1 MKNRRSTQKLLH
13 KGLSLPAVA
22 LGLSACVFISGWTA
36 PWHRPKEHSL
46 VQSGLE
52 RNYLVYTPRGAEQST
67 VKRPLVI
74 VLHGGGGTHRG
85 MVRLTKGRFNT
96 LADQNGFYVVY
107 PNAID
112 KTWDF
117 GEGKVSEA
125 LPYRV
130 DDLGY
135 FEMLISELVR
145 TLPVDP
151 ARIFA
156 TGISR
161 GGQASYFLACK
172 LPTRIRAI
180 APFTMPLPDYL
191 EDDCRSGP
199 PVGIALFN
207 GTGDPLVP
215 YDGGSIKV
223 FRQDRGEVLSTAAT
237 LELWR
242 RRNGC
247 SDSPVSHDLID
258 PVPDNMQVEKTT
270 FTNCSGAPV
279 VLYRIENGGHT
290 WPSGTQYLGK
300 RLVGPVNKD
309 IDGAVEAWKF
319 FQQFD

>member
-1 MKNRRSTQKLLH
+1 M
-13 KGLSLPAVA
+13 
-22 LGLSACVFISGWTA
+22 A
-36 PWHRPKEHSL
+36 PWQRLKEHSL

-52 RNYLVYTPRGAEQST
+52 RKYLVYTPKAAEQFT
-67 VKRPLVI
+67 DKRPLVI

-85 MVRLTKGRFNT
+85 MVRLTKKRFNI
-96 LADQNGFYVVY
+96 LADQDGFYVAY

-125 LPYRV
+125 LSRRV

-135 FEMLISELVR
+135 FETLINELAR
-145 TLPVDP
+145 THPIDP

-172 LPTRIRAI
+172 LPGRIRAI

-215 YDGGSIKV
+215 YDGGTIQV
-223 FRQDRGEVLSTAAT
+223 FRQDRGKVLSTAET
-237 LELWR
+237 LKLWR

-247 SDSPVSHDLID
+247 PDSPVNHELID
-258 PVPDNMQVEKTT
+258 PAPDSMHVDKTT
-270 FTNCSGAPV
+270 WTKCSGAPV
-279 VLYRIENGGHT
+279 TLYRIENGGHT
-290 WPSGTQYLGK
+290 WPSGNQYLGNGWLG
-300 RLVGPVNKD
+300 RSIGT
-309 IDGAVEAWKF
+309 
-319 FQQFD
+319 